1 MFGPKSLREFFL
13 LFSSDPKSTTLS
25 PSFEPDQPPSTL
37 SLPISPIW
45 SRHRRPPSPIK
56 NPHRS
61 LHLRSKTLAS
71 PSIDDLTLTLT
82 LTLHLLSHP
91 QPSPHAPSPIS
102 TVTLHVNNNDCF
114 ETHLRL
120 WLLLRDPSQ
129 ALAFASR
136 PISPCQFSWHSQRH
150 RRTPWQTVSLFPSS
164 FSLNLYG
171 FMVVFFIFFV
181 N

>member
-13 LFSSDPKSTTLS
+13 LFSSDPKSTLS

-45 SRHRRPPSPIK
+45 TSHRRPPSPIK
-56 NPHRS
+56 NPRRS

-71 PSIDDLTLTLT
+71 PSIDDLTLTFT

-91 QPSPHAPSPIS
+91 QPSPHAPSSIS

-120 WLLLRDPSQ
+120 WLLLRDPSR
-129 ALAFASR
+129 LVNSLG
-136 PISPCQFSWHSQRH
+136 
-150 RRTPWQTVSLFPSS
+150 TPKDTVELRDK
-164 FSLNLYG
+164 LW
-171 FMVVFFIFFV
+171 VFFPYSFP
-181 N
+181 